1 MMFFE
6 GWWRIVQSC
15 LCYSSKAVY
24 YHLFILVAKYLFEV
38 ECLWRQFNWISRIQF
53 RRYRIWTDRDASNF
67 YIFIFFNFLDG
78 YVHFCTSRTNR
89 TKFSKISRGVDGR
102 FWRFPPGGLIPA
114 YSRFNIIGSYTI
126 MEKNKLWRCR
136 TTTHGLCPNIHSKIP
151 RLCSTTMQEICSHRS
166 FTDVLCTFL

>member
-126 MEKNKLWRCR
+126 MEKNIGPPHMVCVLIFIPKYHVCVLQRCR
-136 TTTHGLCPNIHSKIP
+136 K
-151 RLCSTTMQEICSHRS
+151 
-166 FTDVLCTFL
+166 